1 VPSGVEEKTQPSPAF
16 WRRVWADGQVLYPVI
31 LAVGIV
37 SLSGTQSPPT
47 PGFIPSFDKLAHFC
61 VYGLL
66 ATLIFRLIPSESRI
80 GRAAWLVILVV
91 SLFGLSDEIHQ
102 AYTPGRY
109 VEFADW
115 VADTLGAGVAVF
127 TYWKWDAYRRILEI
141 ERRAKTELTGRR

>member
-1 VPSGVEEKTQPSPAF
+1 MRREEKMNSRPSIG
-16 WRRVWADGQVLYPVI
+16 RVIWANGEVLYPLI

-37 SLSGTQSPPT
+37 SLSGTPSPPA

-66 ATLIFRLIPSESRI
+66 ATLIFRLISSKSRN
-80 GRAAWLVILVV
+80 GPTAWLVILAV

-115 VADTLGAGVAVF
+115 VADTLGAAVAVLA
-127 TYWKWDAYRRILEI
+127 YWKWEGYRRLLE
-141 ERRAKTELTGRR
+141 RGRKRKRT

>member
-1 VPSGVEEKTQPSPAF
+1 MGQDESSQVTPSV
-16 WRRVWADGQVLYPVI
+16 WRTIWSNGQILYPVV
-31 LAVGIV
+31 LAIGIV

-66 ATLIFRLIPSESRI
+66 ATLIFRLIPSESRN
-80 GRAAWLVILVV
+80 GRTAWLVILAV

-115 VADTLGAGVAVF
+115 VADTLGAAVAVLV
-127 TYWKWDAYRRILEI
+127 YWKWEGYRRLLE
-141 ERRAKTELTGRR
+141 RCRKRKRT